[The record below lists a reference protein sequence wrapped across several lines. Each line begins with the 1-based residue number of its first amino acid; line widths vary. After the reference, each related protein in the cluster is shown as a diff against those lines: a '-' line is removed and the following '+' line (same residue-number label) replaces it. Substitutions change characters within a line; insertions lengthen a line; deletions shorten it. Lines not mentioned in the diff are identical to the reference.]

1 MKIKT
6 KLYFSLAS
14 TILFAIAVIIFF
26 INDTPQKWFW
36 LCIFFASI
44 FVANKAL
51 STHGDGSKYLG
62 LFKKRKLFSRIDFKQ
77 FILKESVLLGDRERY
92 YLNELSAA
100 AQEKLGELAKNQ
112 EKKLLPK
119 KCMKL

>member
-1 MKIKT
+1 MMKIKT

-44 FVANKAL
+44 IQN
-51 STHGDGSKYLG
+51 
-62 LFKKRKLFSRIDFKQ
+62 I
-77 FILKESVLLGDRERY
+77 VLL
-92 YLNELSAA
+92 
-100 AQEKLGELAKNQ
+100 KKNK
-112 EKKLLPK
+112 EAH
-119 KCMKL
+119 